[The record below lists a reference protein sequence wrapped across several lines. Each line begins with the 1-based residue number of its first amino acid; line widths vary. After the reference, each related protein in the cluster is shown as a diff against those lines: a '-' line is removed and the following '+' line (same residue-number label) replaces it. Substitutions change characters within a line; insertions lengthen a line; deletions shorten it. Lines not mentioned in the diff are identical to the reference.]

1 MTVQVGGGYY
11 EKEQE
16 KQARMPI
23 LLPQF
28 NGILEV
34 GLLEWT
40 VQCIIILYTT
50 YGLKSF
56 YFDVQYLISF
66 QVTQVIKDMEDNPWD
81 YVYQVHVP
89 NMKLLML

>member
-1 MTVQVGGGYY
+1 MTVRVGGGYY

-28 NGILEV
+28 NGILQV

-40 VQCIIILYTT
+40 VYCLNILYIMVSLFVFMFNT
-50 YGLKSF
+50 
-56 YFDVQYLISF
+56 
-66 QVTQVIKDMEDNPWD
+66 
-81 YVYQVHVP
+81 HVSSRP
-89 NMKLLML
+89 S